1 MSRTSKSPRKVAL
14 AALDVG
20 KEALPDYSHRFSP
33 KVFTQAQLFAC
44 LVLKEFFRT
53 DYRGIVAILADSPDL
68 RQVMGLKK
76 TPHFTTVQKASQRL
90 LGNATVQRLLDATLT
105 RARPRSRRKRR
116 PRVRRAALDSSGFEA
131 HHVSHYFVR
140 RRAKGTKRWQ
150 TTTYK
155 RFPKL
160 GVLCDCDSH
169 LILSAVAGRGPGP
182 DITHFQRA
190 VVAALG
196 RVRLG
201 TLYADAGYDAEWVHL
216 VGREMLDVRT
226 IIPAGI
232 GRPTEKPPTGHYR
245 RLMSQRLHL
254 TSYGQRWQDETVFS
268 MVKRRLGSAVNAT
281 TYWSQCRAL
290 MLKAVAHNVL
300 ILYAPSEPSTLAA

>member
-216 VGREMLDVRT
+216 LGREMLDVRT

-232 GRPTEKPPTGHYR
+232 GRPSDKPPTGHYR

-290 MLKAVAHNVL
+290 MRKAVAHNVL